1 MQLRLIEAELRGE
14 HYHGHGITG
23 DQGEHGAGHAAKL
36 GIVKLGKVAGKV
48 RIVFHLQYTYYHR
61 KV

>member
-1 MQLRLIEAELRGE
+1 MQLRLSEAELRGE

-23 DQGEHGAGHAAKL
+23 DQGAHGAGHAAKL

-48 RIVFHLQYTYYHR
+48 RNSASYYHGEVR
-61 KV
+61 